1 MRRTIAYGQTAA
13 MQWDA
18 LAVAELPGASAEVT
32 EGRWTGLLMRADAY
46 LEGRNLVDLAAPVT
60 VEVDIAD
67 ELDAEEEEAR
77 LEGEEEEEGALPE
90 GQ

>member
-1 MRRTIAYGQTAA
+1 
-13 MQWDA
+13 
-18 LAVAELPGASAEVT
+18 
-32 EGRWTGLLMRADAY
+32 MRADAY

-60 VEVDIAD
+60 VEVDITD